1 MPLIAVARRGGLWYP
16 RPMRALAFAL
26 LFLAT
31 LAVVA
36 AAADEPSGIYNGEY
50 TGASGGGGKI
60 HIEIQK
66 AADGEWKCSVSFT
79 IQEQD
84 VSTKM
89 KTVKVQGIKVELRYE
104 FELQGYRLESVLNGE
119 LKGRVL
125 EGKYQTTAAD
135 GTPVSEGTWKAT
147 SGA

>member
-1 MPLIAVARRGGLWYP
+1 
-16 RPMRALAFAL
+16 MRALAFVL
-26 LFLAT
+26 LLLAT
-31 LAVVA
+31 LAVA
-36 AAADEPSGIYNGEY
+36 AIAADEPSGIYNGEY
-50 TGASGGGGKI
+50 NGASGGGGKI

-66 AADGEWKCSVSFT
+66 TSAGEWKCSVSFT

-84 VSTKM
+84 VPTKM
-89 KTVKVQGIKVELRYE
+89 KTVKVEGAKVELRYE
-104 FELQGYRLESVLNGE
+104 FELPGYKLESVLNGE

-147 SGA
+147 SGT